1 MSTRSTTKFIDETGA
16 CLCAMYRQM
25 DGYPSGHGKELA
37 TFLSG
42 ITRINSK
49 GPVGTANGIQCL
61 AAQAVAHFKTEPGG
75 IYLMPFDQEEQWNY
89 VVAEH
94 SNGDWMLRVIDCT
107 GDKDVDYFFG
117 TPQEFLDMLEK
128 NDE

>member
-1 MSTRSTTKFIDETGA
+1 MSTRSTTKFIDETGT

-37 TFLSG
+37 EFLSG
-42 ITRINSK
+42 IKRINCK

-75 IYLMPFDQEEQWNY
+75 IYLVPFDQEEEWNY
-89 VVAEH
+89 VVAAT
-94 SNGDWMLRVIDCT
+94 SNAGWLLRVSQEYQDL
-107 GDKDVDYFFG
+107 DYFFG

-128 NDE
+128 DNG